1 MSANPKITD
10 WRGQRVWLVGASSGI
25 GAALAE
31 QLAAAGARLALS
43 SRRHEALAALN
54 IPEARLLPLDVTNAS
69 AVAEAAHQLLADW
82 GEIDLAIYCA
92 GDYLP
97 MPASAIDL
105 SEMSRLWAV
114 NYEGG
119 AYLAAALV
127 PEALAKRVHGIAFMA
142 SVAGY
147 RGLPKALGY
156 GPPKAALIHLAEI
169 LHLELAPRGIGIW
182 VINPGFVAT
191 RLTAQNDFTMPA
203 LITPEAAAKA
213 TLKGFARGGFEIDFP
228 RRFTRILRRISRL
241 PYTWYFA
248 LIRRFV
254 GVSA

>member
-10 WRGQRVWLVGASSGI
+10 WRGKRIWLLGASSGI

-43 SRRHEALAALN
+43 ARRRDALAALAL
-54 IPEARLLPLDVTNAS
+54 PEAKLLPLDVTS
-69 AVAEAAHQLLADW
+69 STAVAVAARQLLADW

-92 GDYLP
+92 GDYKP
-97 MPASAIDL
+97 MPASEIDL
-105 SEMSRLWAV
+105 AEMSRLWAV

-119 AYLAAALV
+119 AHLAAALV
-127 PEALAKRVHGIAFMA
+127 PEALAGRVHGLAFMA

-169 LHLELAPRGIGIW
+169 LHLELAPRGIGVW

-191 RLTAQNDFTMPA
+191 RLTAQNDFAMPA
-203 LITPEAAAKA
+203 LIMPEDAAKA
-213 TLKGFARGGFEIDFP
+213 TLKGFAGGGFEIDFP
-228 RRFTRILRRISRL
+228 RRFTRVLRRVSRL
-241 PYTWYFA
+241 PYGWYFA
-248 LIRRFV
+248 LVRRFT
-254 GVSA
+254 GVHP

>member
-10 WRGQRVWLVGASSGI
+10 WRGRRVWLLGASSGI

-43 SRRHEALAALN
+43 GRRREALAALVL
-54 IPEARLLPLDVTNAS
+54 PEAKLLPLDVTSAT
-69 AVAEAAHQLLADW
+69 AVAVASRQLFAEW

-92 GDYLP
+92 GDYKP

-105 SEMSRLWAV
+105 AEMSRLWAV

-119 AYLAAALV
+119 VHLAAALV
-127 PEALAKRVHGIAFMA
+127 PEALAGRVHGLAFMA

-147 RGLPKALGY
+147 RGLPKALAY

-169 LHLELAPRGIGIW
+169 LHLELAPHGVGVW
-182 VINPGFVAT
+182 VINSGFVAT

-213 TLKGFARGGFEIDFP
+213 TLKGFEDGGFEIDFP
-228 RRFTRILRRISRL
+228 RRFTRVLRRVSRL
-241 PYTWYFA
+241 PYAWYFA
-248 LIRRFV
+248 LVRRLT
-254 GVSA
+254 GVKA